1 MEEEEEE
8 RVEEEEEE
16 ERNQDNLSCSGV
28 SRASSE
34 AVLLSEPRNILQGF
48 VNPSFSQDDSPPGF
62 RSRPSS
68 YWKRPMKS
76 PRLACVFRDR
86 PYCRSLSSSV
96 ENMTFSGEPLSQTVG
111 SPSLHDPANKV
122 KDERETKRS
131 DFSLQSSWR
140 RGNVAVLMQRLEN
153 RVMCVGNRE
162 SSHS

>member
-8 RVEEEEEE
+8 QEEEEEEE
-16 ERNQDNLSCSGV
+16 ERNQDHLSCSGV

-34 AVLLSEPRNILQGF
+34 AVLLSEPRNILQGL

-68 YWKRPMKS
+68 HWKRLMKS

-86 PYCRSLSSSV
+86 PYSHCRSLSSSV
-96 ENMTFSGEPLSQTVG
+96 ENMTFSGAPLSQTVG

-122 KDERETKRS
+122 KDGRETMRGDSSLRS
-131 DFSLQSSWR
+131 SRR
-140 RGNVAVLMQRLEN
+140 RGNVAVLMQGLEN
-153 RVMCVGNRE
+153 RVQY
-162 SSHS
+162 